1 MSIVVSGRQYNLNA
15 TVVKLGCKLAIGSD
29 FILALYQFMAF
40 ISMAG
45 LSCKLPFIVCVT
57 RPS

>member
-15 TVVKLGCKLAIGSD
+15 TAAKLGCKLAIGSD